1 MAYTLKLNIFR
12 FKLYKIK
19 NSYQR
24 PMRGKMA
31 TFYDTEVDATKFCD
45 FIKAIEPSAQKNDFM
60 KVLFAKMITH
70 FDNKFRK
77 GPDSNKAVAVTNQEY
92 VGYGSKNYTVWGMF
106 KGGETDLER
115 KVYSQNNATKDVK
128 KIEKDDVPAVNY
140 FYKLWMPYDG
150 EDGILMIQSYTDMG
164 CVASFKDQI
173 EELFASLQYR
183 PIWNRMIPQG
193 FIDRYLKSSFIYK
206 IRIEY
211 KSVNAD
217 GEGAFASMRQV
228 RKNTELTRLSIA
240 LKDLFSVKDY
250 DEELCRHLE
259 NIVEFK
265 PEDDKVLVFY
275 KDENGKEAH
284 ATMGNLEEAMP
295 TIILPDSLKDSE
307 TEIAIPE
314 EMDKFTD
321 GMLKEIKEQINYT
334 PGKLN

>member
-24 PMRGKMA
+24 PMRGKVA
-31 TFYDTEVDATKFCD
+31 TIFETEVDATKFCD
-45 FIKAIEPSAQKNDFM
+45 FIKAIEPSAQKEDFM
-60 KVLFAKMITH
+60 KVLFAKMIAH
-70 FDNKFRK
+70 FDSKFRK
-77 GPDSNKAVAVTNQEY
+77 SVESNKAVAVTSQER
-92 VGYGSKNYTVWGMF
+92 VDYGSKDYTVWGMF

-128 KIEKDDVPAVNY
+128 LIEKDDVPAVNY

-173 EELFASLQYR
+173 EELFVSLQYR
-183 PIWNRMIPQG
+183 PIWNRMIPKG
-193 FIDRYLKSSFIYK
+193 FVDRYLKSSFIHK

-211 KSVNAD
+211 KTVKAN
-217 GEGAFASMRQV
+217 GEGVFASMKQV
-228 RKNTELTRLSIA
+228 QKNTELTRLSIA
-240 LKDLFSVKDY
+240 LKDLFMVKNY
-250 DEELCRHLE
+250 DDELCKHLE

-265 PEDDKVLVFY
+265 PEDDKVVVFY

-295 TIILPDSLKDSE
+295 TIILPDYLKDSE

-321 GMLKEIKEQINYT
+321 GMLKEIKEQIKYA
-334 PGKLN
+334 PRKLQ